1 MLICKLVQFI
11 VQSSVTIKRHTVSL
25 SGSVFSA
32 RKIRLAGFGNDTLV
46 DGWNISDCVD
56 QCSDAH

>member
-11 VQSSVTIKRHTVSL
+11 VQSSVTIKQQTVSL

-46 DGWNISDCVD
+46 DGLIY
-56 QCSDAH
+56 